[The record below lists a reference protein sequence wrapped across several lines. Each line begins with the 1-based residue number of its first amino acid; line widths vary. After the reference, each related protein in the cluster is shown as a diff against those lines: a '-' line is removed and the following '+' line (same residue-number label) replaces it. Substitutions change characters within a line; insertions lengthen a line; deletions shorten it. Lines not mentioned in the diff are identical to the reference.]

1 MSQIAEV
8 TLLPVSL
15 GAILIGAF
23 GILGMILAAVGLYGV
38 IAYSVSRRSHEIG
51 LRMALG
57 AETGE
62 VLKMVIRQ
70 GMVIAAIGVALGL
83 AGGAAV
89 SRVLSVALYG
99 VNPIDPMSFGA
110 AAILLLSVALLAN
123 YIPAKR
129 ATRIDPI
136 IALRYE

>member
-1 MSQIAEV
+1 
-8 TLLPVSL
+8 
-15 GAILIGAF
+15 
-23 GILGMILAAVGLYGV
+23 
-38 IAYSVSRRSHEIG
+38 
-51 LRMALG
+51 MALG

-62 VLKMVIRQ
+62 VLKMVIGQ

-99 VNPIDPMSFGA
+99 VNPIDPLSFGA